1 MLLKRLFILTVI
13 ILGSQLLHA
22 QEINGEWMITKV
34 TVQLFSQQD
43 NKLLQQKTLTTD
55 SSMNEINGVVPV
67 SLTFGA
73 QDYIMKTR
81 SGVEKG
87 MYVLHNNNR
96 LELKSG
102 AQPVVAGQPALPGM
116 QYHYT
121 LSSTG
126 LQLDMPAA
134 FYRDNKRN
142 LAVKLVY
149 TCYYG
154 KKA

>member
-22 QEINGEWMITKV
+22 QEINGEWTLTKV
-34 TVQLFSQQD
+34 TAQLFSQQD

-55 SSMNEINGVVPV
+55 SSLSDINGRVPV
-67 SLTFGA
+67 SLLFGP
-73 QDYIMKTR
+73 QDYVMKSR
-81 SGVEKG
+81 SGTEKG
-87 MYVLHNNNR
+87 TYVLHNNNR
-96 LELKSG
+96 LELKNG
-102 AQPVVAGQPALPGM
+102 MQPVVAGQPVLPGI
-116 QYHYT
+116 QYHYS
-121 LSSTG
+121 LSSTA

-134 FYRDNKRN
+134 FYKDNKRN

-149 TCYYG
+149 TCYYA